1 MTPERELLLKA
12 MVEAG
17 KPVKPSEL
25 AARVGKQSGAI
36 RKMLL
41 TLKESGQVEQVS
53 YGYWQAVTL
62 AGNTS
67 RKAVTVSGNTSGKA
81 VTLPGKVKGL
91 SNAEKAR
98 LAYNAEQNKRL
109 SSPENKAKVKA
120 RNKQWRA
127 DNPEKVK
134 EGMRKWRKA
143 NPEKIKEWRLKH
155 YAKKYNQG
163 AGQ

>member
-67 RKAVTVSGNTSGKA
+67 RKAVTVSGNTSGQA
-81 VTLPGKVKGL
+81 VTLPAKGKGL
-91 SNAEKAR
+91 SEAEQAR
-98 LAYNAEQNKRL
+98 IAYNLLQNKRNAT
-109 SSPENKAKVKA
+109 PEARARRKEQNRVWRETNPDKIKACA
-120 RNKQWRA
+120 
-127 DNPEKVK
+127 
-134 EGMRKWRKA
+134 RKWRKA
-143 NPEKIKEWRLKH
+143 NPEKIKAWRLKH
-155 YAKKYNQG
+155 YAKKYQELT
-163 AGQ
+163 GQ